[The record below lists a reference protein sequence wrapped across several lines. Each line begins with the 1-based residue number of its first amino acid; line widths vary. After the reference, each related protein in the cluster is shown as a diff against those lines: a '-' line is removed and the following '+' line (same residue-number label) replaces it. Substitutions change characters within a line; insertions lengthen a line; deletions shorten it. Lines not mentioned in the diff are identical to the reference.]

1 MTDLV
6 DQMFPPIHR
15 KWAPEFTDF
24 NYWKAPVQ
32 EFTLPD
38 LSPPSPALSA
48 RSDTSNQSTL
58 ARIRNFSLVG
68 NRQGNNVKQ
77 PGLSSPGRKTSATT
91 ETSTPNHH
99 PANDDQSPQLRQ
111 MTSLERLSSTL
122 AALTQS
128 SSSSIGETRRSLSP
142 GSRSSLSLTY
152 AETSDDDYGDDGI
165 GFGEER
171 IGRRRERTKSVTSM
185 PGSLDDLHFGHD
197 EEGDDEGEEGHDGDE
212 DLEEGYGYD
221 GEGEEGAENEEE
233 AAEEAFDEDFFA
245 TGEMK
250 NVPFL

>member
-32 EFTLPD
+32 EFALPD

-48 RSDTSNQSTL
+48 RSDTSNQSAL

-68 NRQGNNVKQ
+68 NKPANSLKH
-77 PGLSSPGRKTSATT
+77 SSPVRMTSTAT
-91 ETSTPNHH
+91 ETLTPNSN
-99 PANDDQSPQLRQ
+99 PANDDRSPQLRQ

-128 SSSSIGETRRSLSP
+128 SSSSVGETRRSFSP

-165 GFGEER
+165 SCDGEKMSK
-171 IGRRRERTKSVTSM
+171 RRERTKSVTSM
-185 PGSLDDLHFGHD
+185 PGSLDDMHFGHVYD
-197 EEGDDEGEEGHDGDE
+197 DDGEGKERDYHNEYI
-212 DLEEGYGYD
+212 EEGYGYD
-221 GEGEEGAENEEE
+221 GEGEGEEGAENEEE

>member
-24 NYWKAPVQ
+24 NYWKAPIQ
-32 EFTLPD
+32 EFALPV
-38 LSPPSPALSA
+38 LLPPSPALSA
-48 RSDTSNQSTL
+48 RSDTSNQSAL

-68 NRQGNNVKQ
+68 NRQANSLKH
-77 PGLSSPGRKTSATT
+77 SSPVRKTSTAT
-91 ETSTPNHH
+91 ETSTPNTNL
-99 PANDDQSPQLRQ
+99 ANDDQSPQLRQ

-128 SSSSIGETRRSLSP
+128 SSSSIGETRRSWSP

-165 GFGEER
+165 GYGGER
-171 IGRRRERTKSVTSM
+171 MGRSRERTKSVTSM
-185 PGSLDDLHFGHD
+185 PGSLDVLHFEHD
-197 EEGDDEGEEGHDGDE
+197 YDDDGERGGRDYPE
-212 DLEEGYGYD
+212 DIEEGYGYD
-221 GEGEEGAENEEE
+221 GEGEGEEGAENEEE